1 MRKLA
6 STTITLLALA
16 SSGCMIGPD
25 YLRPVIDSPQSW
37 RVSDETAKDLAN
49 SAWWEQFNDPVLN
62 DLIATALREN
72 KDLMIA
78 SARIDEYAGRYGVTR
93 SQLFPQI
100 GLGYDVTK
108 QKNTIPGTTVKG
120 TYNSY
125 ETFLSASWEI
135 DLWGKIRRQSEAAR
149 AQIVATEEGRQGVI
163 LTLVSSVANNYVTLR
178 SLDRQLEIAKATAK
192 TRGESYQVFQDR
204 YSGGVISQLE
214 LSQNRSQY
222 DEALA
227 SIPVIEKTIAQQEN
241 ALSLLLGRNPGPIAR
256 GKNIDELAPPTTP
269 EGLPSSLLERRP
281 DLREAEQNLI
291 AANAQIG
298 AAKAAFFPSI
308 SLTGLL
314 GVASGGLSNLFHSES
329 KVWQYGAAVNLP
341 IFTGGSLFGQLQ
353 VAEAQQQQALYS
365 YQKAIQQAFSEVNNA
380 LVDQEKTRVQLAAQ
394 ADEVKSLVLYA
405 ELARLRYDNGYTS
418 YLEVVDAERSL
429 FGVQQSYTQTKQTL
443 LQAAIN
449 TYKAMGGGWTDEAAR
464 LNEAPTATPVPVPA
478 PESVSTASPAQD

>member
-125 ETFLSASWEI
+125 ESFLSASWEI

-478 PESVSTASPAQD
+478 PESVSTASPAKD

>member
-241 ALSLLLGRNPGPIAR
+241 ALSLLLGRNTGPIAR

-478 PESVSTASPAQD
+478 PESVSTASPAKD

>member
-329 KVWQYGAAVNLP
+329 KVWQYGAAVNLL

-365 YQKAIQQAFSEVNNA
+365 YQTAIQQAFSEVNNA

-478 PESVSTASPAQD
+478 PESVSTASPAKD

>member
-464 LNEAPTATPVPVPA
+464 LNEAPMATPVQVPA
-478 PESVSTASPAQD
+478 PESVSAASPATD